1 MALAVDAAS
10 SSSDDGTPS
19 SLTWSHTCTGSDRG
33 LVVGV
38 TWVAASV
45 TISSVT
51 YNGVTMTS
59 EGAVT
64 STLSSALHLEQF
76 SLIAPDTGANN
87 IVVTFSAAVAGVIGG
102 GVSYTGANQ
111 TDLTGTQVSV
121 NNGVSSPATVDVS
134 SASDEIVQDVVLKN
148 STDTITV
155 GASQTQRWN
164 VNIGTNGLHNGGG
177 STETGASTTTM
188 SWTFSGV
195 VWIIAAIAVKP
206 AAGGATTNV
215 TLTAAVAV
223 AATLATAII
232 RAVNLSAAVVV
243 AATLARAMTF
253 ARTLSVGVIVTP
265 TLARVGTFT
274 RTLAAA
280 VLVTPTLTLAVTY
293 QRLLQSAATVAATL
307 SVATTFART
316 LAAPIVV
323 NATVTVLRVIVVA
336 LSAAVTVTATL
347 TTLFIAGVTAAKN
360 RLVGLIRGIG
370 ISGRP

>member
-1 MALAVDAAS
+1 MALAIDAVS
-10 SSSDDGTPS
+10 SSSDDGSPS

-38 TWVAASV
+38 TWVQAT

-51 YNGVTMTS
+51 YNGVSMTS

-64 STLSSALHLEQF
+64 STLSSSLRLEQF

-87 IVVTFSAAVAGVIGG
+87 IVVTFAAAVTGVIGG
-102 GVSYTGANQ
+102 AVSYTGANQ

-164 VNIGTNGLHNGGG
+164 VDIGTNGGHNGGG
-177 STETGASTTTM
+177 STETGAATTTM

-215 TLTAAVAV
+215 SLTAGVTVAAALTTAIIRAINLAAAVAV
-223 AATLATAII
+223 AASLTRIATFSRTLAAGVVVNASLTAQTTFQ
-232 RAVNLSAAVVV
+232 RLLSAAVTVDASLTK
-243 AATLARAMTF
+243 AATF
-253 ARTLSVGVIVTP
+253 FRTL
-265 TLARVGTFT
+265 
-274 RTLAAA
+274 
-280 VLVTPTLTLAVTY
+280 
-293 QRLLQSAATVAATL
+293 
-307 SVATTFART
+307 TTDV
-316 LAAPIVV
+316 VV
-323 NATVTVLRVIVVA
+323 NASLTSLKVIVVV

-347 TTLFIAGVTAAKN
+347 TTLFIAGAGRALN

-370 ISGRP
+370 IAGRP